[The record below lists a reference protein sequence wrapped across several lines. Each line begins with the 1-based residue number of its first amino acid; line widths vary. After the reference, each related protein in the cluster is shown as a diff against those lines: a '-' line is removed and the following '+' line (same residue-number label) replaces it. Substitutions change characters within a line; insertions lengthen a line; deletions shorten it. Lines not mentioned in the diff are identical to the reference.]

1 MEYVTNQTFFYTVSS
16 VVAITGAVIGYWV
29 KEIKGVSRSFDRHL
43 QEDEKQFAE
52 YRLEVLK
59 MHQAMERHFTDKNN
73 LLEKSI
79 VQIHEHLKYVKDS
92 VDEIKD
98 LSRRK

>member
-1 MEYVTNQTFFYTVSS
+1 MEYVTNQMFFYTISS
-16 VVAITGAVIGYWV
+16 MVAITGAVIGYWA
-29 KEIKGVSRSFDRHL
+29 KEIKGISNSFDRHK
-43 QEDEKQFAE
+43 QEDDKQFAE

-79 VQIHEHLKYVKDS
+79 VQIHEHLKYVKDGL
-92 VDEIKD
+92 DEIKG
-98 LSRRK
+98 LSRQK